1 MAPIFKRIFKQRSA
15 QIVFA
20 FGLVFTCFFGM
31 HAQLGA
37 AQSFSVTH
45 AKVSLIAESSTF
57 QPNHKEWIGVLF
69 DLEKGWHIYWVNPGD
84 SGEPPKI
91 QWQLPSGFHAGD
103 IRWPVPARL
112 GTGTVID
119 YGYDGRV
126 LLPVPID
133 VPANYSPASRATLA
147 ADVRY
152 LICREVCIP
161 AKAHVTLDVPAAG
174 AAAAEASVRQEA
186 FRTARQR
193 WPAPMPAG
201 WKVQAVDEGPRFVLD
216 LQAGAP
222 EPKASFFPLEEDQID
237 NAAPQ
242 RVSQTPHGVQI
253 ALKKSDQL
261 LKPIRTLKGVVVFGG
276 GSASERG
283 FEITAPV
290 TSRRAV
296 PHP

>member
-1 MAPIFKRIFKQRSA
+1 MAPIFKQRFA
-15 QIVFA
+15 QIMFA
-20 FGLVFTCFFGM
+20 SGLAFACFFGM
-31 HAQLGA
+31 RGQLGA
-37 AQSFSVTH
+37 AQSFSLTH
-45 AKVSLIAESSTF
+45 AKVSLIAEGSAF
-57 QPNHKEWIGVLF
+57 QPNQTQWIGVLF

-133 VPANYSPASRATLA
+133 VPANYSPASHATLA

-161 AKAHVTLDVPAAG
+161 AKAHVTLDAPATG
-174 AAAAEASVRQEA
+174 SAAEASVRQQE

-201 WKVQAVDEGPRFVLD
+201 WKVQAADEGPRFVLD
-216 LQAGAP
+216 LQTGTP
-222 EPKASFFPLEEDQID
+222 ETKASFFPLEEDQID

-253 ALKKSDQL
+253 TVKKSDQL
-261 LKPIRTLKGVVVFGG
+261 LKPIPTLKGVVVFGG
-276 GSASERG
+276 GASERA
-283 FEITAPV
+283 FEISVPV
-290 TSRRAV
+290 TSRRAT
-296 PHP
+296 PRP

>member
-1 MAPIFKRIFKQRSA
+1 MAPIFKPRFARIM
-15 QIVFA
+15 FA
-20 FGLVFTCFFGM
+20 LGLAFTCFCGM
-31 HAQLGA
+31 HTQLGA

-45 AKVSLIAESSTF
+45 AKVSLIAEGNAF
-57 QPNHKEWIGVLF
+57 QRGHTEWVGVLF

-91 QWQLPSGFHAGD
+91 QWQLPTGFHAGD
-103 IRWPVPARL
+103 IRWPVPSRL

-126 LLPVPID
+126 LLPVPIE
-133 VPANYSPASRATLA
+133 VPPNYSPASQATLA

-161 AKAHVTLDVPAAG
+161 AKAHVTLAVPVAG
-174 AAAAEASVRQEA
+174 EAAAQASARQET
-186 FRTARQR
+186 FRTARQH

-201 WKVQAVDEGPRFVLD
+201 WKVQAVDQGQGLVLD
-216 LQAGAP
+216 LQTGAP
-222 EPKASFFPLEEDQID
+222 ETKASFFPLEEDQID

-261 LKPIRTLKGVVVFGG
+261 LKPIATLKGVVVFGG
-276 GSASERG
+276 DSASERA
-283 FEITAPV
+283 FEITVPV
-290 TSRRAV
+290 VSRRAA
-296 PHP
+296 PHT

>member
-1 MAPIFKRIFKQRSA
+1 MAPIFKLRFA
-15 QIVFA
+15 QIVLA
-20 FGLVFTCFFGM
+20 LGLAFTCFFGM

-45 AKVSLIAESSTF
+45 AKVSLIAEGSTF

-126 LLPVPID
+126 LLPVPIE

-186 FRTARQR
+186 FPWDSAYLCGAT
-193 WPAPMPAG
+193 
-201 WKVQAVDEGPRFVLD
+201 GPLY
-216 LQAGAP
+216 
-222 EPKASFFPLEEDQID
+222 
-237 NAAPQ
+237 
-242 RVSQTPHGVQI
+242 
-253 ALKKSDQL
+253 
-261 LKPIRTLKGVVVFGG
+261 
-276 GSASERG
+276 SAS
-283 FEITAPV
+283 V
-290 TSRRAV
+290 TSLSQVISGIKPSTSPSTRSVRSTKPRWTSRAS
-296 PHP
+296 PSSLRSRPS